1 MGHVSCD
8 RCNVTR
14 AGCRWGTDYLL
25 KCHVSEHE
33 LYGQVGSPE
42 LDHAV
47 WTRPEDSEAARP
59 AHSISWDRPGADL
72 AAETAAAM
80 AAASFLLAR
89 DTEYSAELAR
99 RAAQLYELAV
109 ARPGRYHEVIP
120 GAASSYPS
128 TDWRDEVAW
137 AAAWLHL
144 ATEEPRY
151 LAAAEA
157 WHRNSSGAGAGE
169 FSWDDKGPGVSLLL
183 AMVTGAGRY
192 GRQVEDYCE
201 GVARRPRSPRGLV
214 LLSTWGSLR
223 HAANAAFLC
232 LVAARLGL
240 GDTAAYTALSRQQL
254 DYMLGLGR
262 GEGARSFVVG
272 NVARVHTCLVTV
284 PCPGY
289 GLNPPRR
296 PHHAASSCPL
306 APAPCDWSALTQPG
320 PNPQVCNL
328 NI

>member
-1 MGHVSCD
+1 MITKLCV
-8 RCNVTR
+8 
-14 AGCRWGTDYLL
+14 
-25 KCHVSEHE
+25 E
-33 LYGQVGSPE
+33 LHFKLYSK
-42 LDHAV
+42 
-47 WTRPEDSEAARP
+47 AARP

-89 DTEYSAELAR
+89 DAEYSAELAR

-137 AAAWLHL
+137 AAVWLHL

-157 WHRNSSGAGAGE
+157 WHRNSSGAGAGAGAGE

-192 GRQVEDYCE
+192 GRQVEAYCE

-214 LLSTWGSLR
+214 LLSRWGSLR

-240 GDTAAYTALSRQQL
+240 GDSAAYTALSRQQL
-254 DYMLGLGR
+254 DYMLGLGG

-272 NVARVHTCLVTV
+272 NVARDTC
-284 PCPGY
+284 
-289 GLNPPRR
+289 
-296 PHHAASSCPL
+296 PH
-306 APAPCDWSALTQPG
+306 
-320 PNPQVCNL
+320 VYR
-328 NI
+328 

>member
-1 MGHVSCD
+1 M
-8 RCNVTR
+8 TR

-42 LDHAV
+42 LDQAV

-157 WHRNSSGAGAGE
+157 WHRNSSGAGAGAGE

-240 GDTAAYTALSRQQL
+240 GDTAALAALSRHQL
-254 DYMLGLGR
+254 DYMLGLGG

-272 NVARVHTCLVTV
+272 NVARVHTCPHVSGDGAVSRLRSE
-284 PCPGY
+284 PAPAAA
-289 GLNPPRR
+289 PRR
-296 PHHAASSCPL
+296 LLLP
-306 APAPCDWSALTQPG
+306 PG
-320 PNPQVCNL
+320 PRPLRLVSPHPARPQPPGVQPQYL
-328 NI
+328 DI